1 MYGYDNGGNNGNGI
15 DLLSLLLEFY
25 QIYLA
30 YENISL
36 NNEQIKM
43 LMSEMR
49 ENQDKRLAEIK
60 EQNEMLIN
68 RLEYAIKQINILL
81 DNKQN
86 E

>member
-1 MYGYDNGGNNGNGI
+1 MYNNNGNGI
-15 DLLSLLLEFY
+15 DILSLLLEIY

-30 YENISL
+30 YENIDL

-60 EQNEMLIN
+60 EQN
-68 RLEYAIKQINILL
+68 NILIS
-81 DNKQN
+81 QN
-86 E
+86 QEIINLLKKKF

>member
-1 MYGYDNGGNNGNGI
+1 MYNNSNGGNNGNGI
-15 DLLSLLLEFY
+15 ELLSLLLEFY

-30 YENISL
+30 YENIDL

-60 EQNEMLIN
+60 EQNNILIN
-68 RLEYAIKQINILL
+68 QNQEIIKLL
-81 DNKQN
+81 KK
-86 E
+86 EL

>member
-1 MYGYDNGGNNGNGI
+1 MYNNSNGGNNGSGI
-15 DLLSLLLEFY
+15 ELLSLFLEFY

-30 YENISL
+30 YENIDL

-60 EQNEMLIN
+60 EQN
-68 RLEYAIKQINILL
+68 NILIR
-81 DNKQN
+81 QN
-86 E
+86 EEIIKLLKKE

>member
-1 MYGYDNGGNNGNGI
+1 MYNNGGNNGNGI

-30 YENISL
+30 YENIDL

-60 EQNEMLIN
+60 NQNEILIQQN
-68 RLEYAIKQINILL
+68 REIIRLL
-81 DNKQN
+81 TEETKV
-86 E
+86 

>member
-1 MYGYDNGGNNGNGI
+1 MYNNSNGGNNGNGI
-15 DLLSLLLEFY
+15 ELLSLLLEFY

-30 YENISL
+30 YENIDL

-60 EQNEMLIN
+60 EQNKIIIEQNQEII
-68 RLEYAIKQINILL
+68 RLLKKEL
-81 DNKQN
+81 
-86 E
+86 

>member
-1 MYGYDNGGNNGNGI
+1 MYNNGNNGNGI

-30 YENISL
+30 YENIDL

-60 EQNEMLIN
+60 EQN
-68 RLEYAIKQINILL
+68 NILIRQQEEIIQL
-81 DNKQN
+81 LKK
-86 E
+86 EL

>member
-1 MYGYDNGGNNGNGI
+1 MYNGYNGGNNGNGI

-30 YENISL
+30 YENIDL

-60 EQNEMLIN
+60 
-68 RLEYAIKQINILL
+68 
-81 DNKQN
+81 KQN
-86 E
+86 EILISQNREIIDLLKRQNKDR

>member
-1 MYGYDNGGNNGNGI
+1 MYNNSNGGNNNGI
-15 DLLSLLLEFY
+15 ELLSLLLEFY

-30 YENISL
+30 YENIDL

-60 EQNEMLIN
+60 EQNSILIQQN
-68 RLEYAIKQINILL
+68 QEIIKLL
-81 DNKQN
+81 KK